1 MEMAGVRNSAMSS
14 KAGWIFETG
23 ETMDIPIP
31 PPARAA
37 QVKALFSADDIALYE
52 KIGALGLAEGI
63 PWYNGPRRPYGD
75 KHPGGD
81 SVWVPGWYGGTL
93 MKINIHDYKVT
104 QYPIPQGE
112 LDGAYD
118 VKVDKDHMVWAD
130 FQKPDTLGKFDPK
143 TEKWVECRLPSL
155 GMETHQIG
163 YLDDKDGRTKDYGK
177 LPAARQVAYLEFRT
191 RQEHEALRE
200 EVNRGLSASK

>member
-1 MEMAGVRNSAMSS
+1 MEMAGVPNSVMSW
-14 KAGWIFETG
+14 KARVDVETG
-23 ETMDIPIP
+23 ETMDIPTS

-37 QVKALFSADDIALYE
+37 RVKALFSADDIALYE
-52 KIGALGLAEGI
+52 KIGARGLAEGI

-81 SVWVPGWYGGTL
+81 SVWVPGWHGGTL

-104 QYPIPQGE
+104 QYPIPAAE

-130 FQKPDTLGKFDPK
+130 FQNSDTLGKFDPK
-143 TEKWVECRLPSL
+143 TQKWVEYRLPTL
-155 GMETHQIG
+155 GMETHQTG
-163 YLDDKDGRTKDYGK
+163 YLDDKDGRTKITAMSLRLGK
-177 LPAARQVAYLEFRT
+177 AAYLEFRT
-191 RQEHEALRE
+191 RQEHEALKA
-200 EVNRGLSASK
+200 EVARGLTASK